1 MSTLRTV
8 PLHRIT
14 GQETGPPRLVELPD
28 GTPVWLVT
36 RYDDVHQVLNDQR
49 FGRAPVQAPG
59 APPVGDSPSVL
70 KSREAIGRQDGGAHL
85 RLRRAVGR
93 AFTPRA
99 VAHLRPWVADVIEQ
113 LLDGLVKQGPPG
125 DLVRDYAMPLPSL
138 VMHRLL
144 AVEDVPFETIFHW
157 SQHAMAGA
165 SAAPEEGARAR
176 TELAEFAG
184 GLLAARREAPGDDLV
199 SSVVVAAQGEGGIP
213 ESALV
218 NLISTMIIG
227 GHDTTMTMLGNSL
240 LYLLT
245 EQPVAWQRLRTGE
258 EAAAALVE
266 RLLHLI
272 PIGDPAEGA
281 GHLVTAGA
289 DIGVGGV
296 TIPAGA
302 LVSTDRLAAHH
313 DPAAFPGDLHD
324 PEALFAPLP
333 RPTLAF
339 GAGRH
344 YCVGTWLARAELQ
357 LGLHRLAVRL
367 PRLRLAVEAEE
378 VEWRH
383 GSITRSPVRLPA
395 SW

>member
-1 MSTLRTV
+1 MTTPRTA

-36 RYDDVHQVLNDQR
+36 RYDDVHQVLSDQR

-59 APPVGDSPSVL
+59 APPVADNPSVL
-70 KSREAIGRQDGGAHL
+70 KSRDAIGRQDGEAHL

-99 VAHLRPWVADVIEQ
+99 VAHLRPWVADVVGQ

-125 DLVRDYAMPLPSL
+125 DLVRDYALPLPSL

-144 AVEDVPFETIFHW
+144 AVDDVPFEKLLHW
-157 SQHAMAGA
+157 SRHAMAGA

-176 TELAEFAG
+176 AELAEFAG
-184 GLLAARREAPGDDLV
+184 ALITARRAAPGDDLV
-199 SSVVVAAQGEGGIP
+199 SSVVLATDGEGGIP
-213 ESALV
+213 EAALV

-227 GHDTTMTMLGNSL
+227 GHDTTMTMLSNSL

-245 EQPVAWQRLRTGE
+245 EQPGAWQRLGTGEE
-258 EAAAALVE
+258 EAAALTE
-266 RLLHLI
+266 RLLYLI
-272 PIGDPAEGA
+272 PIGDPEERA
-281 GHLVTAGA
+281 GHLVTAHA

-302 LVSTDRLAAHH
+302 LVTTDRIAAQR
-313 DPAAFPGDLHD
+313 DPGAFPGDPHD

-344 YCVGTWLARAELQ
+344 YCLGTWLARAELQ
-357 LGLHRLAVRL
+357 LALHRLAERL
-367 PRLRLAVEAEE
+367 PTLRLAVATEE

-383 GSITRSPVRLPA
+383 GTITRSPVRLPA